1 MISNGATSN
10 GIATAGIGARLAKRG
25 IDLVGA
31 SVALVA
37 LSPVLV
43 ATALALLLTQGR
55 PVFFRHLRPGLRGKL
70 FTLIK
75 FRTMRPLRPGE
86 APYHTD
92 AQRVT
97 PLGRFLRNSSIDE
110 LPELWNVLRGEM
122 SLVGPRPLLIE
133 YLDKYT
139 DEERRRH
146 DVLPG
151 ITGWAAVNGRHTL
164 KFRERLKLDV
174 WYVDHWSLRLD
185 FRIFALTI
193 SHLLRRNGVS
203 AVQSIEEIGFPV
215 PDANALRSAAP
226 LRATE

>member
-1 MISNGATSN
+1 MNTR
-10 GIATAGIGARLAKRG
+10 GIGARIAKRG
-25 IDLVGA
+25 IDLLGA
-31 SVALVA
+31 SVGLLA
-37 LSPVLV
+37 LSPVLLV
-43 ATALALLLTQGR
+43 TALALLVTQGR
-55 PVFFRHLRPGLRGKL
+55 PVFFRHVRPGLRGRL

-75 FRTMRPLRPGE
+75 FRTMRPLRAGE

-97 PLGRFLRNSSIDE
+97 PLGRFLRKSSIDE

-139 DEERRRH
+139 ADERRRH

-164 KFRERLKLDV
+164 KFHDRLKLDV
-174 WYVDHWSLRLD
+174 WYVDHSSLRLD
-185 FRIFALTI
+185 FKILALTI
-193 SHLLRRNGVS
+193 SHLIRRKDVS
-203 AVQSIEEIGFPV
+203 EVQSIEEIGFPV
-215 PDANALRSAAP
+215 PDADAFRTSP
-226 LRATE
+226 IRAME